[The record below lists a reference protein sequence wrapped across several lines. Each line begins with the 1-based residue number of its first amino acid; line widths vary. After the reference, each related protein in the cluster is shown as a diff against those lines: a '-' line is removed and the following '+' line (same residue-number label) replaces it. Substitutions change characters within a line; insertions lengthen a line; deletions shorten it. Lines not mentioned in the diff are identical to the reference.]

1 MLLDELLAEY
11 QFNEKHRILIHA
23 PPERA
28 LEAVKQAMPGEIAL
42 LDWSFIVAR

>member
-42 LDWSFIVAR
+42 LD